1 MFANILKNKRSMLW
15 DERYDREEY
24 AYGKEPNDFLKDHI
38 DMLPAGRTL
47 CIAEGEGR
55 NAVYLASRGHR
66 VTAVDQSLVG
76 LEKARQFA
84 QERYVR
90 IETVHTDLAHFRIFP
105 RSWDVIVSIFAH
117 VPPPLRRVIHREA
130 VAGLRPGGVFVL
142 EAYTPEQLK
151 YKTGGPPVEEMMMT
165 LETLK
170 AELAGLTWLHAKE
183 LVREVTEG
191 ELHHGK
197 GAVVQLIGRKP

>member
-1 MFANILKNKRSMLW
+1 M
-15 DERYDREEY
+15 
-24 AYGKEPNDFLKDHI
+24 
-38 DMLPAGRTL
+38 
-47 CIAEGEGR
+47 
-55 NAVYLASRGHR
+55 
-66 VTAVDQSLVG
+66 
-76 LEKARQFA
+76 
-84 QERYVR
+84 
-90 IETVHTDLAHFRIFP
+90 HTDLAHFRIFP